1 MKMWIY
7 IIRRI
12 ILLIPVIV
20 GVMTV
25 TFVLLSALPIT
36 EQLISAYGNPKTG
49 WHKYDYAPACPNNE
63 SRCLDQNYATHVHA
77 LGLDQPI
84 YEQWAVYM
92 KNSLTLSWG
101 ATDPD
106 SHASQA
112 LLGDSQLP
120 VITVLS
126 YFLPYT
132 LELAI
137 LALIIILALAIPLGN
152 YSAVYRNRPL
162 DQGAR
167 VLSFSGFALP
177 GFLFASLLLLGV
189 AALTTAGGGGL
200 QCHGES
206 FPYLNFY
213 GSWPN
218 WYCLNSTGTQPSWI
232 GTYYQTTPTGFP
244 TVDALIHG
252 QYWLAGDT
260 VFRLILP
267 ALVIAYGS
275 IAIILRYVRNSMLEV
290 MSLDYIRTARAKGVP
305 ESQVIR
311 RHAGRNS
318 LNVTI
323 TILGLAFA
331 GFIGGFPIIEL
342 IFNLKGVGL
351 LLAYSILPPFDFHLI
366 FGTVLLFTII
376 VVSANIIVDVLYAYL
391 DPRVRLG

>member
-7 IIRRI
+7 IIRRV

-25 TFVLLSALPIT
+25 TFVLLSALPVN
-36 EQLISAYGNPKTG
+36 EVLISHFGNPKGG
-49 WHKYDYAPACPNNE
+49 WHQTDYPPLCPGNLTSCPDPA
-63 SRCLDQNYATHVHA
+63 YAAAVHK

-84 YEQWAVYM
+84 YVQWAVYM
-92 KNSLTLSWG
+92 KNSLTLNWG
-101 ATDPD
+101 TTDAT
-106 SHASQA
+106 SHASTA
-112 LLGDSQLP
+112 LLGDSSLP
-120 VITVLS
+120 VIQVLS
-126 YFLPYT
+126 YYLPYT

-137 LALIIILALAIPLGN
+137 FSLIIILALAIPLGN

-189 AALTTAGGGGL
+189 TAATNSQGL
-200 QCHGES
+200 QCGGHS

-218 WYCLNSTGTQPSWI
+218 WYCINTTGIQPTWI
-232 GTYYQTTPTGFP
+232 GPYYQTSPTGFP
-244 TVDALIHG
+244 TVDALLHG

-260 VFRLILP
+260 LFRLILP

-290 MSLDYIRTARAKGVP
+290 MSLDFIRTARAKGVP
-305 ESQVIR
+305 ESQVVR

-351 LLAYSILPPFDFHLI
+351 LLAYSILPPYDFGLI
-366 FGTVLLFTII
+366 FGTTLLFTII
-376 VVSANIIVDVLYAYL
+376 VVSANIIVDVMYAYL